1 MPRTA
6 LTKKT
11 ALGPYGNYTAGT
23 VTLSLQAADVS
34 NKNSFVCGPN
44 DIVIAQ
50 NSGASPYTV
59 TITSAA
65 DPLTGRS
72 GDITTY
78 SLAAGEIAVF
88 GPFKAPGWMQT
99 DGSIYLEASNAA
111 VKFSP
116 VTIPV
121 L

>member
-1 MPRTA
+1 MARTA

-11 ALGPYGNYTAGT
+11 ALGPYGSYTAGAA
-23 VTLSLQAADVS
+23 TLSMQAADVA

-59 TITSAA
+59 TITSVA
-65 DPLTGRS
+65 DPITGRT

-78 SLAAGEIAVF
+78 SLAAGDIAVF
-88 GPFKAPGWMQT
+88 GPFRAPGWMQS

-111 VKFSP
+111 VKFAP

-121 L
+121 